1 MTTTLTPPPA
11 GSGTPAPQGPSQTPG
26 SSRVVAIVVIVV
38 GALIVLGTIT
48 SALISTIVS
57 ASVTST
63 TRTVAVTDVTDL
75 DVDVAAG
82 SLRVEFA
89 DVDEAE
95 LDVTGTGGADRWT
108 LRTEGGELIVS
119 SPQGWL
125 NGGWPFGGWPFG
137 ENGAGNATLR
147 LPQSLEGLDAE
158 LSLAAG
164 ELFVDEGE
172 FGEVELDMGAGRTRF
187 SASVDTISADV
198 SAGNAEFTIDGAREA
213 GFSVSAG
220 SLDAELTGAQPRS
233 LELDVSAGQL
243 EIVVP
248 EGEYDVTSDV
258 SAGEF
263 DNRIGSVPDA
273 DSTIDVSVSAGKA
286 VLRTE

>member
-11 GSGTPAPQGPSQTPG
+11 GAPAPQGPSQTPG
-26 SSRVVAIVVIVV
+26 SSRVVAIIVIVV

-57 ASVTST
+57 ASVKST
-63 TRTVAVTDVTDL
+63 TRTVAVTGVTDL
-75 DVDVAAG
+75 NVDVAAG

-95 LDVTGTGGADRWT
+95 LEVTGTGGADRWT
-108 LRTEGGELIVS
+108 LRTEGGELVVS
-119 SPQGWL
+119 TPQGWF

-137 ENGAGNATLR
+137 ENGVGEGTLR
-147 LPQSLEGLDAE
+147 LPQSLEGLDAD

-164 ELFVDEGE
+164 ELVVDEGD

-187 SASVDTISADV
+187 AASVDTISAEI
-198 SAGNAEFTIDGAREA
+198 SAGDAEFAVDGAREA
-213 GFSVSAG
+213 GFSVNAG
-220 SLDAELTGAQPRS
+220 SLDARLTGEQPRS
-233 LELDVSAGQL
+233 LELDVSAGRL
-243 EIVVP
+243 DIVVP

-258 SAGEF
+258 SAGDF
-263 DNRIGSVPDA
+263 DNRVGSVPGA
-273 DSTIDVSVSAGKA
+273 DSTVDVSVSAGKV
-286 VLRTE
+286 VLRAD